1 MIPLTEKHKPVTLDS
16 FAGLNRPKAIL
27 SRFASDPGPSAW
39 LFLGPSGT
47 GKTTMALAL
56 AELIGGEL
64 HHVPSK
70 TCDLKTVNEVVEKCH
85 YYPWSGKWHFVL
97 VDEAD
102 QMSRAAQLA
111 LLSKLDSTA
120 APPNTI
126 FFFTANDTELLEDR
140 FLSRCRTLRFDK
152 PESAEIESFLSHVW
166 ESESSD
172 PTPDMAQLR
181 YEANG
186 NLRSALMLLEMELIA
201 PTPRKSQP
209 APKPVVAENAPEP
222 PPTPPA
228 PSARKLSW
236 GEQLWANGQ
245 KARA

>member
-1 MIPLTEKHKPVTLDS
+1 MIPLTEKHKPVNLGG
-16 FAGLNRPKAIL
+16 FAGLDRPRAIL

-56 AELIGGEL
+56 AEMIGGEL
-64 HHVPSK
+64 HHIPSK
-70 TCDLKTVNEVVEKCH
+70 TCDLKTVNEIVEKCH

-126 FFFTANDTELLEDR
+126 FFFTANETELLEDR
-140 FLSRCRTLRFDK
+140 FLSRCRTLKFEK
-152 PESAEIESFLSHVW
+152 PDSAAIEDFLRGVW
-166 ESESSD
+166 ETESD
-172 PTPDMAQLR
+172 TALPDLAAIR
-181 YEANG
+181 YEAKG
-186 NLRSALMLLEMELIA
+186 NLRSALMLLELELLC
-201 PTPRKSQP
+201 PTPAKEQP
-209 APKPVVAENAPEP
+209 TPKPMAIEVIPEP
-222 PPTPPA
+222 PAPPPA
-228 PSARKLSW
+228 QPRQLSW
-236 GEQLWANGQ
+236 GEKLWASGQ
-245 KARA
+245 TKGIA